1 MGMRHVLLLFDC
13 ALSLPY
19 VLSSSFN
26 SLPRFQTL
34 RTQNHRLLLHQFT
47 QTTATTSPKSDERC
61 HNKRVNLPAP
71 PVSATFS
78 KTRLTEEYGSKIGFF
93 QFLGR
98 ENRVVTNLGINQG
111 LTAGGFKFSDELLLI
126 VMLNF
131 RHEASREFSSAPI
144 SKRFDIF
151 TLETVDGVCVA
162 IRGFINEQNT
172 I

>member
-78 KTRLTEEYGSKIGFF
+78 KTRLTEGTKLVES
-93 QFLGR
+93 
-98 ENRVVTNLGINQG
+98 
-111 LTAGGFKFSDELLLI
+111 
-126 VMLNF
+126 F
-131 RHEASREFSSAPI
+131 RLH
-144 SKRFDIF
+144 
-151 TLETVDGVCVA
+151 
-162 IRGFINEQNT
+162 Q
-172 I
+172 